1 MKSLFFL
8 ITLATLLSLSKQVIF
23 KLDRNS
29 IKRCFLIRSIDSHS
43 TINFSYVVFAEAE
56 NTNKVGFELRERDS
70 DKLIEQVNPDEQ
82 SYRKKFSIDN
92 FEDKIYK
99 ACFFNPDKK
108 YKSVKFTIENKKKE
122 NYAEKKKIA
131 ASLKLLDKL
140 HEEAIKMEEIM
151 YIMYVDIKNHEE
163 VFTKSQSS
171 MKWVVIGKYVV
182 LMAVALLQAMGI
194 MKMLSTTNTKITEL
208 V

>member
-1 MKSLFFL
+1 MSS
-8 ITLATLLSLSKQVIF
+8 TQQVIF
-23 KLDRNS
+23 KLDRNEDT
-29 IKRCFLIRSIDSHS
+29 RCFLIRSKDSHS
-43 TINFSYVVFAEAE
+43 TINFSYVVYAEAE
-56 NTNKVGFELRERDS
+56 NTNKIGFELR
-70 DKLIEQVNPDEQ
+70 DKDTDDIVEQVKPDEQ
-82 SYRKKFSIDN
+82 SYRKKFTLDN
-92 FEDKIYK
+92 LEHKIYK

-108 YKSVKFTIENKKKE
+108 LKNVKFSVENKKKE
-122 NYAEKKKIA
+122 SYAEKKKVG

-182 LMAVALLQAMGI
+182 LMAVALLQAIGI
-194 MKMLSTTNTKITEL
+194 MKMLSTTNTKLTEL